1 MHFGGRS
8 CGWSL
13 SIPILASINLL
24 NLKAIHQYFSWDG
37 GGNRQGVRHVRG
49 SMREWPRYDKT
60 KGGEIEQNRMKIYG
74 KIPAIIY
81 RRTIRHNTPPYATIT
96 TTIAGKRFSA
106 YQRHQLSLRLGVW
119 RVLVR
124 QLHWRCQLQRDTH
137 RYTHTYGNRADSDAG
152 EVAAQGWQWRS
163 VGGRTFWITSECP
176 QTAPSGCRAGTW

>member
-1 MHFGGRS
+1 M
-8 CGWSL
+8 
-13 SIPILASINLL
+13 NLP
-24 NLKAIHQYFSWDG
+24 NLKAIHKYFSRDA
-37 GGNRQGVRHVRG
+37 GGNRQGICTQG
-49 SMREWPRYDKT
+49 SAKSGLDVYDKT

-124 QLHWRCQLQRDTH
+124 QLHWRCQLQRDTQV
-137 RYTHTYGNRADSDAG
+137 YTHTYGNRTG
-152 EVAAQGWQWRS
+152 Q
-163 VGGRTFWITSECP
+163 
-176 QTAPSGCRAGTW
+176 